1 MIPHDMEGVL
11 GRDPVVDGRLLT
23 VRREAVKVPR
33 DNEVHLLLQNYFWV
47 AVTAQW

>member
-23 VRREAVKVPR
+23 VRREAVEVPR
-33 DNEVHLLLQNYFWV
+33 YNEVHLF
-47 AVTAQW
+47 